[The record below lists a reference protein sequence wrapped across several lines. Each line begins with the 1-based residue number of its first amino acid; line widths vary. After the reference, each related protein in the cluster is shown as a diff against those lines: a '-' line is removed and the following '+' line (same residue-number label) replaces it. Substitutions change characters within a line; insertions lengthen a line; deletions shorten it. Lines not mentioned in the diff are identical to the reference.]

1 MTVIGQVT
9 LDLVQTVKAAQS
21 TAEIAAILIRAGG
34 IFGYEHFAIA
44 GLPQRAGETLPE
56 RLLLMHWPAE
66 WASRYV
72 ARGYVR
78 HDPVA
83 AHVRRTTEPFRW
95 SEVAIEPGAVL
106 ARRIMDEA
114 RAFGLGDGFCVP
126 IHDIDGTESVASFGA
141 PRMDLSEEARAG
153 LHLLGIYAHLAS
165 RRLGPAVPARP
176 SRPGGATPCRTRDVA
191 CRAGNI
197 AGGTDRETSC
207 EIRLVAS
214 GDPVGSLTQ
223 CGFRLRSDAA

>member
-1 MTVIGQVT
+1 MIGQVT
-9 LDLVQTVKAAQS
+9 LDLVQAVKAAQS
-21 TAEIAAILIRAGG
+21 TAEVAAILTRAGG

-44 GLPQRAGETLPE
+44 GLPRRAGETLPD

-72 ARGYVR
+72 ARDYVR
-78 HDPVA
+78 HDPVV
-83 AHVRRTTEPFRW
+83 AHVRRTTAPFRW
-95 SEVAIEPGAVL
+95 SEVAIGHGAGL

-141 PRMDLSEEARAG
+141 PRMDLSEEAGAG

-165 RRLGPAVPARP
+165 RRLGPTVPATP
-176 SRPGGATPCRTRDVA
+176 TRPGGATPCRTRDVA
-191 CRAGNI
+191 CRAEAS
-197 AGGTDRETSC
+197 AGGTGRQVSGILFPPRRPVEVRE
-207 EIRLVAS
+207 
-214 GDPVGSLTQ
+214 GSI
-223 CGFRLRSDAA
+223 G

>member
-9 LDLVQTVKAAQS
+9 LDLVHAVKAAHS

-44 GLPQRAGETLPE
+44 GLPRSTGETLPD
-56 RLLLMHWPAE
+56 LLLMHWPAE
-66 WASRYV
+66 WAARYV
-72 ARGYVR
+72 AQGYIR

-83 AHVRRTTEPFRW
+83 AHVRRTTTPFLW
-95 SEVAIEPGAVL
+95 SEVAIEHGAVL

-126 IHDIDGTESVASFGA
+126 IHDVDGTESVASFGA

-153 LHLLGIYAHLAS
+153 LHLLGIYAHLAA
-165 RRLGPAVPARP
+165 RRLGPAEPARAT
-176 SRPGGATPCRTRDVA
+176 RAGGSMPCRTRNVTRSARD
-191 CRAGNI
+191 I
-197 AGGTDRETSC
+197 AGGTGRETSY
-207 EIRLVAS
+207 EIRSVAS